1 MTYLG
6 GVPGARS
13 GRKTVSGWLCH
24 QKTCI
29 LLHNNNNNNN
39 NYKNKNNRKL
49 YVVGLI
55 NPSILKVKPNLIHHL
70 FADRDGGY
78 VRPCGNSALKNDPSG
93 VVVG

>member
-1 MTYLG
+1 MP
-6 GVPGARS
+6 GVGIRPSPSLVGFVTRRRAYSSIITIIIIIIKKKIIVR
-13 GRKTVSGWLCH
+13 
-24 QKTCI
+24 Q
-29 LLHNNNNNNN
+29 
-39 NYKNKNNRKL
+39 L
-49 YVVGLI
+49 YIVGLI